1 MGEILKVRDLK
12 MVDVR
17 KYEGVQDG
25 MEAWTFLGYD
35 IVSFDEEG
43 KAVSVVAEEETKYDV
58 LKKAFSKQFNREYY
72 DHSGLAIGD
81 VRAKV
86 VEDSRTVAAFIW
98 NVPRVT
104 RDDILAKIDKQPGFY
119 FLHHNDDTKVKKMSK

>member
-1 MGEILKVRDLK
+1 MGEFLKTRDLK

-43 KAVSVVAEEETKYDV
+43 KAVSVVASEETKYDV
-58 LKKAFSKQFNREYY
+58 LKKAFSKEFNREYY
-72 DHSGLAIGD
+72 DHSGLNIGD
-81 VRAKV
+81 VRVKV
-86 VEDSRTVAAFIW
+86 IENENTKTAF
-98 NVPRVT
+98 VGSLPRVT
-104 RDDILAKIDKQPGFY
+104 RGTILAKIEKQPGFY
-119 FLHHNDDTKVKKMSK
+119 FLHHHENAKVKKIG